1 MKFTGSQAFGADTGS
16 FFDAAIEFMGSVLS
30 FEGWFWA
37 LDAPAATTA
46 GAFPLVGLVRMGSF
60 FLELLTLGLFK
71 ANE

>member
-1 MKFTGSQAFGADTGS
+1 
-16 FFDAAIEFMGSVLS
+16 MGSVLS

-71 ANE
+71 AKE